1 MARIEQSAEE
11 KKLYND
17 LRKLAKQAN
26 QRLLRLERLTG
37 KQETFVSKELY
48 DYLSV
53 SNIQAISKTGRIR
66 VSKKFNLMQLSA
78 IIKVTQRFLEE
89 ETSRVAGVK
98 KVTKEYSEKLG
109 KKISFK
115 QASTLFQTGRNYTWI
130 YEFIPKSEFWD
141 NVKVSKQQGWDK
153 EEFIDQIKSLNER
166 LNDRTLKKDLESLY
180 LYVMSE

>member
-37 KQETFVSKELY
+37 KQETFASKELY

-53 SNIQAISKTGRIR
+53 SNLQAISKTGRIR
-66 VSKKFNLMQLSA
+66 VSKKFNVGQLSA
-78 IIKVTQRFLEE
+78 IIKVTQRFIDNV
-89 ETSRVAGVK
+89 SSVADVK
-98 KVTKEYSEKLG
+98 KITKEYSEKLG

-141 NVKVSKQQGWDK
+141 NVKVAKQQGWDK
-153 EEFIDQIKSLNER
+153 EEFSDQLKSLNER

>member
-37 KQETFVSKELY
+37 KQETFAGKELY

-66 VSKKFNLMQLSA
+66 VSKKFNVMQLSA
-78 IIKVTQRFLEE
+78 IIKVTQRFIDDV
-89 ETSRVAGVK
+89 SSVADVK
-98 KVTKEYSEKLG
+98 KITKEYSEKLG

-115 QASTLFQTGRNYTWI
+115 QASALYQAGKDYTWI
-130 YEFIPKSEFWD
+130 YEYIPKSEFWSFA
-141 NVKVSKQQGWDK
+141 KVAK
-153 EEFIDQIKSLNER
+153 ENNWGKDEFIEQIRLLKER
-166 LNDRTLKKDLESLY
+166 LNDRSLKKDLESLY
-180 LYVMSE
+180 LYIME

>member
-37 KQETFVSKELY
+37 KQETFASKELY

-53 SNIQAISKTGRIR
+53 SNLQAISKTGRIR

-115 QASTLFQTGRNYTWI
+115 QASTLFQSSRNYTWI
-130 YEFIPKSEFWD
+130 YEFIPKSEFWSFS
-141 NVKVSKQQGWDK
+141 KVAKQQGWNK
-153 EEFIDQIKSLNER
+153 EDFIEQIKLLDER
-166 LNDRTLKKDLESLY
+166 LNDRSLKKDLETLY
-180 LYVMSE
+180 LYIME

>member
-1 MARIEQSAEE
+1 MARIEQSVEE
-11 KKLYND
+11 KQLYND

-37 KQETFVSKELY
+37 KQETFASKELY

-66 VSKKFNLMQLSA
+66 VSKKFNVMQLRA
-78 IIKVTQRFLEE
+78 IIKVTQRFIDDV
-89 ETSRVAGVK
+89 SSVSDVK
-98 KVTKEYSEKLG
+98 KLTKEYSEKLG

-115 QASTLFQTGRNYTWI
+115 QASVLYQAGKDYTWI
-130 YEFIPKSEFWD
+130 YEYIPKSEFWD
-141 NVKVSKQQGWDK
+141 NVKVAKQQGWDK
-153 EEFIDQIKSLNER
+153 EEFIDQLKTLNER
-166 LNDRTLKKDLESLY
+166 LNDKSLKKDLESLY

>member
-37 KQETFVSKELY
+37 KQETFASKELY

-53 SNIQAISKTGRIR
+53 SNLQAISKTGRIR
-66 VSKKFNLMQLSA
+66 VSKKFNVGQLSA
-78 IIKVTQRFLEE
+78 IIKVTKRFLEE

-98 KVTKEYSEKLG
+98 KITKEYSEKLD

-153 EEFIDQIKSLNER
+153 EEFIDQLKSLNER